1 MTFADLSA
9 AMKGYLDA
17 HAPKGEDAPS
27 IDEAMAALAEEIAAG
42 NRP

>member
-17 HAPKGEDAPS
+17 HAPKNEPPS
-27 IDEAMAALAEEIAAG
+27 VDEAMAALAEEIAAG